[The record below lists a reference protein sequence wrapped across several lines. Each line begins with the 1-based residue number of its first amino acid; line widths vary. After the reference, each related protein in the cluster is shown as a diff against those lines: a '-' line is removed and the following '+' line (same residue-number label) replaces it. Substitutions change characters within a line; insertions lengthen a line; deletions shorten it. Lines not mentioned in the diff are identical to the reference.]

1 MADEPDSENPQNQ
14 QNQQNRQNRHDPQN
28 PQDPQDWLD
37 LADALDL
44 LRAQI
49 AESQRRARTAD
60 IRFDVGEIT
69 VDFELELHRTRAAG
83 GGLRFAVV
91 QAEGRAESAH
101 RATQRVSLT
110 LRPRGRDAGAGDV
123 AIGDWEE

>member
-1 MADEPDSENPQNQ
+1 MVQGPDRDAASPEE
-14 QNQQNRQNRHDPQN
+14 
-28 PQDPQDWLD
+28 WLD

-49 AESQRRARTAD
+49 AESQHRARTAD
-60 IRFDVGEIT
+60 IRFEVGEIS

-91 QAEGRAESAH
+91 QADGRQENA
-101 RATQRVSLT
+101 RRTTQRVSLT
-110 LRPRGRDAGAGDV
+110 LKPRGPGPGSGDI
-123 AIGDWEE
+123 AIGDWAE

>member
-1 MADEPDSENPQNQ
+1 MVDGPDRDAASDE
-14 QNQQNRQNRHDPQN
+14 
-28 PQDPQDWLD
+28 WLD

-60 IRFDVGEIT
+60 IRFNVGEIT
-69 VDFELELHRTRAAG
+69 VDFEVELHRTRIAG

-91 QAEGRAESAH
+91 QAEARGERAH

-110 LRPRGRDAGAGDV
+110 LKPRGPGAGPGAGDI
-123 AIGDWEE
+123 AIGDWQE